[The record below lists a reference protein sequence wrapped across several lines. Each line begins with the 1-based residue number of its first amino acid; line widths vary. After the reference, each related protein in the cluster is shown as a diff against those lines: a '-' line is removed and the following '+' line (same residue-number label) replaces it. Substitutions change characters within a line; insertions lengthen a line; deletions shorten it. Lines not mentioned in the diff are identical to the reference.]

1 MTIRRAL
8 IISGTGMLAEC
19 AADLVRAGWR
29 VVLPSRRYLP
39 IHLTRDGEPPGS
51 DGSDTT
57 QAAAS
62 VAVGVGA
69 GGSASRGSV
78 GGLVGPGA
86 GGTAY
91 WVGATWSEPAELAA
105 RSAKALGGKA
115 DLLVAWLP
123 TPVRAAVMHAVAPVL
138 ASDAAV
144 VEVHNS
150 GSADPIGG
158 CPEPVLASHPT
169 QQLVLGYRAEGERT
183 RWLTHQEVVAGVLDA
198 VRRAIDT
205 KPPAVHQV
213 GQFRAWSGRRAPAR
227 GRRAGSPSAQSM
239 LLRSVPRQ

>member
-39 IHLTRDGEPPGS
+39 IHLTRDGEPPVPDS
-51 DGSDTT
+51 SDTT
-57 QAAAS
+57 QAAAAS
-62 VAVGVGA
+62 VAVGT
-69 GGSASRGSV
+69 GSAGRGSV

-86 GGTAY
+86 GGTAH

-105 RSAKALGGKA
+105 RSARALGGKA

-123 TPVRAAVMHAVAPVL
+123 TPVRAAVMQAVAPVL

-158 CPEPVLASHPT
+158 CPEPVLAGHPT

-213 GQFRAWSGRRAPAR
+213 GQFRAWSGRRAPVRA
-227 GRRAGSPSAQSM
+227 RRAGSPSAQST
-239 LLRSVPRQ
+239 LLRSVPLQ

>member
-8 IISGTGMLAEC
+8 IIGGTGMLAEC

-29 VVLPSRRYLP
+29 VVLPSRRYQP
-39 IHLTRDGEPPGS
+39 IHHTRHGESPGP
-51 DGSDTT
+51 DYFGTA
-57 QAAAS
+57 QAGAAS
-62 VAVGVGA
+62 VAAGMGG
-69 GGSASRGSV
+69 GGSVSD
-78 GGLVGPGA
+78 LVGPGA

-123 TPVRAAVMHAVAPVL
+123 TPVRSAVMHAVAPVL

-158 CPEPVLASHPT
+158 CPEPVLAGHPT

-227 GRRAGSPSAQSM
+227 VRRTGSQSAQST
-239 LLRSVPRQ
+239 LLRSVPQQ